1 MAQGFMWVKDPDLR
15 KWFIISVVGFHLS
28 QDQ

>member
-1 MAQGFMWVKDPDLR
+1 MAQGFMWVNRPDLR

-28 QDQ
+28 QD